1 MIFVFFLNSSIP
13 PGSEVVVVHAR
24 DLDSSAPNN
33 HVFYF
38 LETGGRDDFAIDH
51 VTGVV
56 TVVGKLDR
64 ESVTNYSLH
73 VMARDQGAD
82 PLYSYCTVYINV
94 SDINDE
100 PPRFREKHVTIPL
113 SDGAFGY
120 VYNMSAVDLDLDYQL
135 KYSILWNESYGMS
148 ASLTMIT
155 SDQLSVIIISTAA
168 AASSTL
174 LSISLIF
181 IWLFILF
188 TAYTNS
194 PRRILNCIAYWLKII
209 CRMISML
216 SWTNFTEIL
225 LSFFLHF
232 LELARY
238 RL

>member
-1 MIFVFFLNSSIP
+1 
-13 PGSEVVVVHAR
+13 
-24 DLDSSAPNN
+24 
-33 HVFYF
+33 
-38 LETGGRDDFAIDH
+38 
-51 VTGVV
+51 
-56 TVVGKLDR
+56 
-64 ESVTNYSLH
+64 
-73 VMARDQGAD
+73 MARDQGAD

-100 PPRFREKHVTIPL
+100 PPRFREKHVTISL

-120 VYNMSAVDLDLDYQL
+120 VYNMTAVDLDLDYQL
-135 KYSILWNESYGMS
+135 KYFILWNESYGLS

-155 SDQLSVIIISTAA
+155 GDQLSVIIISTAA

-188 TAYTNS
+188 TVYTNS
-194 PRRILNCIAYWLKII
+194 PRRILNCLKII
-209 CRMISML
+209 CRMILML

-238 RL
+238 RLWVRYGIHKKAYQQQSGEKVCRDIASTRSQRLQSNTSARHRCGILLLKMLFSHFLSYFLRLSLLLIVIWTSIPWD